1 MPVWRANYRTRLSLQ
16 GARVKMKEF
25 ALAQD
30 FAVLALATKGHAN
43 HSLPYGSVAIHG
55 PAHVV

>member
-1 MPVWRANYRTRLSLQ
+1 
-16 GARVKMKEF
+16 MKEF